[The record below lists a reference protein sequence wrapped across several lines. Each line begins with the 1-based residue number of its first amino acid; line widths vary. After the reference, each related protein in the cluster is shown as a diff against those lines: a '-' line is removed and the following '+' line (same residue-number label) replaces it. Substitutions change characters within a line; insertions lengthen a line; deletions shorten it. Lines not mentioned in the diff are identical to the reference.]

1 MANID
6 QQLGLRPIRSPYGT
20 VPRITQYTRST
31 TGVIYE
37 GAVLSKLSTGPVV
50 YNGTT
55 AAQGYNILGVAAHY
69 VAADETK
76 LLVYDHPDQEYVV
89 QGDANNITTAANLL
103 EATSKYCNLV
113 SNTVGNTTTLQ
124 SKAELDTSEVTG
136 VAAAHDVVQLVRFHT
151 DPSNDV
157 TAINE
162 KWVVKLVPNVQIW
175 TSGRTMST

>member
-37 GAVLSKLSTGPVV
+37 GALLAKLSTGPTA
-50 YNGTT
+50 YNMTT

-69 VAADETK
+69 VASDETK
-76 LLVYDHPDQEYVV
+76 LLVYDHPDQEYVI
-89 QGDANNITTAANLL
+89 QGDANDVTTAAAAL
-103 EATSKYCNLV
+103 ELISKYTDIV
-113 SNTVGNTTTLQ
+113 SNTTGNTTTLQ
-124 SKAELDTSEVTG
+124 AKGELDTGVVTG
-136 VAAAHDVVQLVRFHT
+136 VAVAHNVLQIVRFHA

-157 TAINE
+157 TTINE

>member
-1 MANID
+1 MSNID

-20 VPRITQYTRST
+20 VPRITKYTRST
-31 TGVIYE
+31 TGAIYE
-37 GAVLSKLSTGPVV
+37 GAVLSKLSTGPTV

-69 VAADETK
+69 VASDETEM
-76 LLVYDHPDQEYVV
+76 LVYDDPNQEYLV
-89 QGDANNITTAANLL
+89 QADANAVTTAAAAL
-103 EATSKYCNLV
+103 EAVSKYCNLV

-124 SKAELDTSEVTG
+124 AKGELDTSEVTG
-136 VAAAHDVVQLVRFHT
+136 VAAAHDVVQLVRLHT

-157 TAINE
+157 TSANE